1 MRAVLKHHEYAGLS
15 LSKCDYRRVARVDF
29 ATEKVAQNRIAGGFL
44 VSPFIIRLAWGFH
57 SRQRVVRFGNEMD
70 MICE

>member
-1 MRAVLKHHEYAGLS
+1 MNMQVYLFWLEPS
-15 LSKCDYRRVARVDF
+15 SKCDYRRVARVDF

>member
-1 MRAVLKHHEYAGLS
+1 MQIYGWNRDRNVILEEL
-15 LSKCDYRRVARVDF
+15 DF
-29 ATEKVAQNRIAGGFL
+29 ATTEKVAKNWIAGGFL